1 MATGNG
7 QQCADQGTFLAEYNR
22 GVTEWA
28 RAVRSVSDN
37 AGNEFTVLLS
47 KVDKARAKTRLAK
60 LAYAAPI
67 AEHGC

>member
-7 QQCADQGTFLAEYNR
+7 QQCADQDTFLAEYNR

-60 LAYAAPI
+60 LAYAPPI

>member
-47 KVDKARAKTRLAK
+47 KVDKARAKTRPK